1 MYKKGS
7 LPLTMLL
14 SISLECRIFK
24 CMKESR
30 EGVCRIVLDCPD
42 KRGVVARVSSKLA
55 ELGATILDAHQ
66 HSDADTGHFFMRYEV
81 ARDPKSQ
88 TEEWGEAELAAGLNE
103 LKEEMGLRMRISS
116 VANRPRVALMA
127 TKASHCLVDVLQRW
141 RSAELHCDIVCV
153 IANHAEM
160 GEYAGWYGVPFH
172 HVDFA
177 SQPKANAFEEV
188 DALLDRYDVQLT
200 VLARFMQIIPEG
212 MIAKR
217 SGQMINI
224 HHSFLPS
231 FVGARPYDQAYK
243 RGVKLIG
250 ATCHYV
256 TADLDEGPIIEQE
269 VIRVSHMDDPA
280 DLRRKG
286 RMCEREALGRGLR
299 LHLEDRVFIH
309 GNKTVVFA
317 E

>member
-1 MYKKGS
+1 
-7 LPLTMLL
+7 
-14 SISLECRIFK
+14 
-24 CMKESR
+24 MKER
-30 EGVCRIVLDCPD
+30 RDGLCRIVLDCPD
-42 KRGVVARVSSKLA
+42 RRGVVSRVSTRLA

-66 HSDADTGHFFMRYEV
+66 HSDADSGHFFMRYEV
-81 ARDPKSQ
+81 APDAGCADAGKWSESHLRD
-88 TEEWGEAELAAGLNE
+88 GLAELTSE
-103 LKEEMGLRMRISS
+103 LSLTMRVTSAS
-116 VANRPRVALMA
+116 RRPKVALLA
-127 TKASHCLVDVLQRW
+127 TKAPHCLVDVLQRW

-153 IANHAEM
+153 IANHPEM

-172 HVDFA
+172 HVDFTA
-177 SQPKANAFEEV
+177 QTKSHAFAEIES
-188 DALLDRYDVQLT
+188 LLETHAVELT
-200 VLARFMQIIPEG
+200 VLARFMQVVPEEL
-212 MIAKR
+212 IAQR
-217 SGQMINI
+217 PGRMINI

-231 FVGARPYDQAYK
+231 FVGARPYDQAYN

-269 VIRVSHMDDPA
+269 VIRVSHMDDPM

-309 GNKTVVFA
+309 GNKTVVFS

>member
-1 MYKKGS
+1 
-7 LPLTMLL
+7 
-14 SISLECRIFK
+14 
-24 CMKESR
+24 MKEAR
-30 EGVCRIVLDCPD
+30 EGICRIVLDCPD
-42 KRGVVARVSSKLA
+42 KRGVVARVSTKLA

-66 HSDADTGHFFMRYEV
+66 HSDAETGHFFMRYVV
-81 ARDPKSQ
+81 APDVESGDHAA
-88 TEEWGEAELAAGLNE
+88 WGEAELKAGLNE
-103 LKEEMGLRMRISS
+103 LKEDMGLRMRVSS
-116 VANRPRVALMA
+116 MTSRPRVALMA
-127 TKASHCLVDVLQRW
+127 TKTSHCLVDVLQRW
-141 RSAELHCDIVCV
+141 RSSELHCDIVCV
-153 IANHAEM
+153 LANHPEM
-160 GEYAGWYGVPFH
+160 GEYASWYGVPFH
-172 HVDFA
+172 HVDFENQ
-177 SQPKANAFEEV
+177 SKDEAFAQV
-188 DALLDRYDVQLT
+188 DALLDRYQVDLT
-200 VLARFMQIIPEG
+200 VLARFMQIIPNA

-217 SGQMINI
+217 SGRMINI

-231 FVGARPYDQAYK
+231 FVGARPYDQAFK

-269 VIRVSHMDDPA
+269 VIRVSHMDDPS